1 MFCHS
6 DLWFIHKKA
15 RRTVKLAGP
24 LIIYLYSKNVYFF
37 KKLQLYYFITL
48 DLLYCK
54 GLVIYSKQSR
64 PSCVILK

>member
-24 LIIYLYSKNVYFF
+24 LLYIVKYEVGRDS
-37 KKLQLYYFITL
+37 QAIT
-48 DLLYCK
+48 
-54 GLVIYSKQSR
+54 
-64 PSCVILK
+64 